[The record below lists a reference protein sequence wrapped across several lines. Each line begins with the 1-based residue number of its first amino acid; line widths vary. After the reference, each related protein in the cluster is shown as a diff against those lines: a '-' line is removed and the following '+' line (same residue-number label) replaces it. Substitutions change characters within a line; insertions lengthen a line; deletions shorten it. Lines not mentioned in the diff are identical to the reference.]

1 MLRLLKNTL
10 LLVSCSVVL
19 VNCADGELRKKVVDF
34 MQRKVLLPSELVE
47 VKNGYIYSAEIALD
61 CTTLILFYSKDEC
74 TSCAINHLMSD
85 LFELNQL
92 EQTGKCKVL
101 ILFSPSED
109 CMLEVQEQIRI
120 LKLSFPI
127 YIDLYGDFYRINQ
140 DFPSDRRFHTFLLG
154 KDAHPVFVGNPLHGE
169 KMSKAFERVLKNNK
183 S

>member
-1 MLRLLKNTL
+1 
-10 LLVSCSVVL
+10 
-19 VNCADGELRKKVVDF
+19 
-34 MQRKVLLPSELVE
+34 
-47 VKNGYIYSAEIALD
+47 
-61 CTTLILFYSKDEC
+61 
-74 TSCAINHLMSD
+74 
-85 LFELNQL
+85 
-92 EQTGKCKVL
+92 
-101 ILFSPSED
+101 
-109 CMLEVQEQIRI
+109 MLEVQEQIRI